1 MKMQSG
7 AILWTALM
15 LLMAAGCFE
24 WTEDSQGNLK
34 SLGVPGIPLWKASPT
49 PALAENGSA
58 PLNDTDPLQLDATSS
73 GAPPDWLV
81 ELNRIRTNSGLPE
94 VGQNISLSNACA
106 DHARYLVEN
115 GPDEPGAFRQYT
127 AALGPAAHTE
137 DPSSKF
143 YSADGAEGANG
154 GRLSPAVFRAAD
166 VAFSQ
171 NPVADIDGLF
181 AAPFHRLS
189 LIAPWATVAG
199 YGSYGTF
206 PMRAGALDLRGG
218 YSRKVELVEYPGDG
232 ALITDGSF
240 YFPEYPSVLDSCSGY
255 TLPVGL
261 PITVQAGRN
270 HVLQL
275 KSFSLSGAGGAVEAC
290 GFDPFTYHSPD
301 PGEVQHVQKQ
311 LGMFGAIVIVPR
323 RPLADGPYTV
333 SVTTET
339 QTLVWNFSVKNAR
352 AISRERVSSW
362 QPGSQ

>member
-1 MKMQSG
+1 
-7 AILWTALM
+7 M

-49 PALAENGSA
+49 PALAQNESA
-58 PLNDTDPLQLDATSS
+58 PVNDTDPLQLDATSS

-106 DHARYLVEN
+106 DRARYLVEN

-154 GRLSPAVFRAAD
+154 GRRSPAVLRAAD

-218 YSRKVELVEYPGDG
+218 YSRKVELVKYPGDG

-290 GFDPFTYHSPD
+290 GFDPFTYHPPD
-301 PGEVQHVQKQ
+301 PGEVQHAQKQ

-362 QPGSQ
+362 QPGPQ